1 MKNFIYDVWNEF
13 GKYYDKL
20 VELMPRLL
28 LGIMTFLIV
37 FFAAKLMR
45 RLLAKYMAR
54 RTEELLIAQFVVRM
68 IYLLMIIF
76 GIVVALDIGGLDGTA
91 SNLLA
96 GAGLSA
102 IILGFAFKD
111 IGENFLAGILL
122 AFKRPFRIGDLV
134 EIQGIKGRITN
145 LDLRET
151 LVNTY
156 DGKDVFIPNAII
168 VKNPIVNFTLDG
180 NFRDSFVIGLDYSA
194 NVDEAIDII
203 FKTISSLNQG
213 RGTGKDPLVSIKDF
227 GSSTINLEVF
237 FWIFTDKPEF
247 NIPNIRTV
255 IMTEVLN
262 ALTKADFYIPS
273 PIMEIKNHK
282 NQELVAVVD
291 KNE

>member
-1 MKNFIYDVWNEF
+1 
-13 GKYYDKL
+13 
-20 VELMPRLL
+20 
-28 LGIMTFLIV
+28 
-37 FFAAKLMR
+37 
-45 RLLAKYMAR
+45 
-54 RTEELLIAQFVVRM
+54 
-68 IYLLMIIF
+68 
-76 GIVVALDIGGLDGTA
+76 
-91 SNLLA
+91 
-96 GAGLSA
+96 
-102 IILGFAFKD
+102 
-111 IGENFLAGILL
+111 LAGILL